1 MNQASEEI
9 AAAAARWVV
18 EEGLSFGAAKLK
30 AVKSLGLSAR
40 APLPSNDQVEDEVL
54 TYLEL
59 FCADTHPF
67 ELKALRLEALKWMER
82 LSEFNPYLAGSV
94 WRGGATKL
102 SDIYLQ
108 LFCEDPKSLE
118 IELIN
123 QKVDY
128 EARSIKGFKGES
140 VDALSINVLIQE
152 LETYV
157 GLHLMVYDYDD
168 LRGALKPDSKGRSER
183 GNLISLKALLS
194 TNDHSPQSTSHDF

>member
-1 MNQASEEI
+1 MNELNQEI

-30 AVKSLGLSAR
+30 AIKSLGLNAR
-40 APLPSNDQVEDEVL
+40 APLPSNDQVEEEVL
-54 TYLEL
+54 SYLEL
-59 FCADTHPF
+59 FCADTHPT
-67 ELKALRLEALKWMER
+67 ELKALRLEAMKWMER
-82 LSEFNPYLAGSV
+82 LQAFNPYLAGAV
-94 WRGGATKL
+94 WRGSATKL

-123 QKVDY
+123 QRVDY
-128 EARSIKGFKGES
+128 DARSIKGFKGEA
-140 VDALSINVLIQE
+140 VDALSVDVLIAE

-168 LRGALKPDSKGRSER
+168 MRGALKPDAKGRSER
-183 GNLISLKALLS
+183 GNLAALKNLLHLNEGNGS
-194 TNDHSPQSTSHDF
+194 

>member
-30 AVKSLGLSAR
+30 AVKSLGLNGR
-40 APLPSNDQVEDEVL
+40 APMPSNDQVEDEVL
-54 TYLEL
+54 AYLEL

-67 ELKALRLEALKWMER
+67 ELMALRAEAMKWMMR
-82 LSEFNPYLAGSV
+82 LSHFNPYLAGSV
-94 WRGGATKL
+94 WRGSANKL

-123 QKVDY
+123 RKVDY
-128 EARSIKGFKGES
+128 DARSIKGFKGES
-140 VDALSINVLIQE
+140 VDALSINVFIQE

-183 GNLISLKALLS
+183 GNLASLQNLLS
-194 TNDHSPQSTSHDF
+194 SS

>member
-30 AVKSLGLSAR
+30 AVKSLGLNGR
-40 APLPSNDQVEDEVL
+40 APMPSNDQVEDEVMA
-54 TYLEL
+54 YLEL

-67 ELKALRLEALKWMER
+67 ELMALRTEAMKWMMR
-82 LSEFNPYLAGSV
+82 LSHFNPYLAGSV
-94 WRGGATKL
+94 WRGSANKL

-128 EARSIKGFKGES
+128 DARSIKGFKGES
-140 VDALSINVLIQE
+140 VDALSINVFIQE

-157 GLHLMVYDYDD
+157 GLHLMVYDYND

-183 GNLISLKALLS
+183 GNLASLQNLLS
-194 TNDHSPQSTSHDF
+194 SS